1 MTPSPFW
8 SLKSDDEVQHCEE
21 GWCGGAMETSDMNTI
36 PCGAGK
42 NAVVGILDLWVFH
55 HAVGFRKV
63 PFNNPSISQV
73 HTSRIRLIIHIIRI
87 ERPRFFIFFPT
98 LFTNMFNGRNLH
110 QIRFFKIYPL
120 ELRLFQLLSA
130 LAMSLFEKS
139 TRTFQRMHVTK
150 KFKSVSPVS
159 PWSTP
164 PVNGYSQPTPPSA
177 PTYHRRKPGFNDN
190 QPYFFLGGGEVLYWL
205 DYSHCN
211 FRWFLR
217 FP

>member
-1 MTPSPFW
+1 
-8 SLKSDDEVQHCEE
+8 
-21 GWCGGAMETSDMNTI
+21 
-36 PCGAGK
+36 
-42 NAVVGILDLWVFH
+42 
-55 HAVGFRKV
+55 
-63 PFNNPSISQV
+63 
-73 HTSRIRLIIHIIRI
+73 
-87 ERPRFFIFFPT
+87 
-98 LFTNMFNGRNLH
+98 MFNGRNLH
-110 QIRFFKIYPL
+110 QRRFFKIYPL

-190 QPYFFLGGGEVLYWL
+190 QPYFFSEGGWSYIDLTIAIAIFVGFCVSHRIHGKKRYIYLHENPQIYGKCIGK
-205 DYSHCN
+205 YSITSHAANMGFLIHAPPEAKAQN
-211 FRWFLR
+211 FSPPAPLCTLHRSINHSLNTSTKANQAT
-217 FP
+217 